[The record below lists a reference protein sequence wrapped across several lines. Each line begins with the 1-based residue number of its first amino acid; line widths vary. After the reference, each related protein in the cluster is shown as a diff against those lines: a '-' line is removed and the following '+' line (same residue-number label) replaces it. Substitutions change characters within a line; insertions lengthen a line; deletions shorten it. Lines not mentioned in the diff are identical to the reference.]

1 MRIETARHLTDN
13 YKKAPE
19 SNNAKLLGLADDG
32 LNELLYV
39 FRMIERYRDI
49 DTAKGVTL
57 DRIGKN
63 VSEQR
68 RTEDDEEY
76 RKFIK
81 TRIRINR
88 SDGDIETLN
97 DIAESLLGDSF
108 LGFRETWNIDKYK
121 NEPAGLVIRARN
133 ITTAPELRGDSETLD
148 GSWFLNGEYFLNGGY
163 EYLEEYNPMKAIEYI
178 RDALNRAKTGGVRLY
193 WEIPEIAKTII
204 NIAIQ
209 QKAWQK
215 VKKRNIFAFDIRQG
229 AIFNVKNRAKDD
241 KFPFLLNGELN
252 LDGATRFNGNRPK
265 IINKVTIQEVV
276 A

>member
-1 MRIETARHLTDN
+1 MRIETVKYLTDN
-13 YKKAPE
+13 YKKTPE

-39 FRMIERYRDI
+39 FLMIERYRDI
-49 DTAKGVTL
+49 DNAKGMTL

-97 DIAESLLGDSF
+97 DIAESLLGSSF

-133 ITTAPELRGDSETLD
+133 ITTAPELRGEPKTLD
-148 GSWFLNGEYFLNGGY
+148 GNWFLNGEYFLNGGY
-163 EYLEEYNPMKAIEYI
+163 EYLEEYNPFEVLDYI

-193 WEIPEIAKTII
+193 WEIPEIAKTLI

-209 QKAWQK
+209 QKAWRN
-215 VKKRNIFAFDIRQG
+215 VKKRSIFAFSIKQD
-229 AIFNVKNRAKDD
+229 AILNVKNRAIDD
-241 KFPFLLNGELN
+241 KFPFLLNGELDLDRATN
-252 LDGATRFNGNRPK
+252 LNGNRPK
-265 IINKVTIQEVV
+265 VVNKVAIREV
-276 A
+276 AA

>member
-1 MRIETARHLTDN
+1 MRIEAVRHLTDN
-13 YKKAPE
+13 YKKYR
-19 SNNAKLLGLADDG
+19 NNAKLLGLSDDG

-39 FRMIERYRDI
+39 FRMIGRYRDI

-68 RTEDDEEY
+68 RTKDDEEY
-76 RKFIK
+76 RKFIR
-81 TRIRINR
+81 TRIMVNR
-88 SDGDIETLN
+88 SAGDIEALN

-108 LGFRETWNIDKYK
+108 LGFRETWNIDRYK

-133 ITTAPELRGDSETLD
+133 ITTAPELRGDPETLD

-163 EYLEEYNPMKAIEYI
+163 EYLEEYNPIEAIEYI

-209 QKAWQK
+209 QKAWKK
-215 VKKRNIFAFDIRQG
+215 VKNRSIFAFEIRQG
-229 AIFNVKNRAKDD
+229 AILNIKNRAKDD
-241 KFPFLLNGELN
+241 KFPFLLNGELS
-252 LDGATRFNGNRPK
+252 LDGATNLNGIRPK
-265 IINKVTIQEVV
+265 IVNKVIIREV
-276 A
+276 AA